1 MENNLETK
9 QSKQSLIYLSALLAI
24 FLWASAFPG
33 TRYALQYYSPVSLM
47 TLRFVAASLTL
58 GIVGLFKKIS
68 LPKIRDLPMFAI
80 SGLSGVFLYSLLF
93 NLASVTLQ
101 AGVTSFVVASS
112 PIFTMILV
120 RIFLKEKV
128 KTICWVGVFVSSVGL
143 AAITL
148 TEVTDFALNS
158 GMVLIILAAVCSG
171 VYSAVMRGLTRKYTA
186 LEATT
191 YTIIFGTL
199 GMLFFLPEA
208 ISEIPNATFFANT
221 VVLFMGIFPAA
232 LSYLAWG
239 YALAKAKKTA
249 HVTVFS
255 YLIPFIS
262 SVLGFLWLGETL
274 SAITIVGGII
284 IIGGMLMT
292 NVFGRD

>member
-1 MENNLETK
+1 MDNTKNNK
-9 QSKQSLIYLSALLAI
+9 QMLIYLSALLAI

-47 TLRFVAASLTL
+47 TLRFVIASLTL
-58 GIVGLFKKIS
+58 GIVGVIKKIRI
-68 LPKIRDLPMFAI
+68 PKVRDLPLFAA

-93 NLASVTLQ
+93 NFASVTLQ

-112 PIFTMILV
+112 PIFTMILT

-128 KTICWVGVFVSSVGL
+128 KTICWVGVLVSSLGL

-148 TEVTDFALNS
+148 TEVTDFALTT
-158 GMVLIILAAVCSG
+158 GMILIILAAIFSG
-171 VYSAVMRGLTRKYTA
+171 TYSAVMRGLTKNYTA

-191 YTIIFGTL
+191 YTIIIGTL
-199 GMLFFLPEA
+199 GMVVFLPGA
-208 ISEIPNATFFANT
+208 VSEISGSTVFANV

-239 YALAKAKKTA
+239 YALSKAKKTA
-249 HVTVFS
+249 HVTIFS

-262 SVLGFLWLGETL
+262 SVLGFVWLGETL
-274 SAITIVGGII
+274 SAFT
-284 IIGGMLMT
+284 IIGGVVIIAGMLMT
-292 NVFGRD
+292 NVLGRD

>member
-1 MENNLETK
+1 MENTK
-9 QSKQSLIYLSALLAI
+9 SNKQMLIYLSALLAI

-47 TLRFVAASLTL
+47 TLRFVTASLTL
-58 GIVGLFKKIS
+58 GIVGIIKKIRI
-68 LPKIRDLPMFAI
+68 PKLRDLPLFAA

-93 NLASVTLQ
+93 NFASVTLP
-101 AGVTSFVVASS
+101 AGLTSFVIASS
-112 PIFTMILV
+112 PIFTMILT

-128 KTICWVGVFVSSVGL
+128 KAICWVGVLVSSLGL

-148 TEVTDFALNS
+148 TEVTDFALNT
-158 GMVLIILAAVCSG
+158 GMILIILAAVFSG
-171 VYSAVMRGLTRKYTA
+171 TYSAVMRGLTKNYTA

-191 YTIIFGTL
+191 YTIIIGTL
-199 GMLFFLPEA
+199 GMLVFLPGA
-208 ISEIPNATFFANT
+208 ISEISTSSTFANV

-239 YALAKAKKTA
+239 YALSKAKKTA
-249 HVTVFS
+249 HVTIFS

-262 SVLGFLWLGETL
+262 SVLGFFWLGETL
-274 SAITIVGGII
+274 SAFTIVGGVII
-284 IIGGMLMT
+284 IAGMLMT
-292 NVFGRD
+292 NVLGRE

>member
-1 MENNLETK
+1 MENNHEIN

-33 TRYALQYYSPVSLM
+33 TRYALQYYGPVSLM
-47 TLRFVAASLTL
+47 TLRFVTASLTL
-58 GIVGLFKKIS
+58 SIVGIIRKIR
-68 LPKIRDLPMFAI
+68 LPKLRDLPMFAI
-80 SGLSGVFLYSLLF
+80 SGISGVFLYSLLF
-93 NLASVTLQ
+93 NFASVTLQ

-128 KTICWVGVFVSSVGL
+128 KAICWVGVFVSFVGL

-158 GMVLIILAAVCSG
+158 GMVLIILAAICSG
-171 VYSAVMRGLTRKYTA
+171 IYSAVMRGLTRKYTA

-191 YTIIFGTL
+191 YTIIFGSL

-208 ISEIPNATFFANT
+208 ISEISGATFFANA

-239 YALAKAKKTA
+239 YALSKAKKTA
-249 HVTVFS
+249 HVTVFT

-262 SVLGFLWLGETL
+262 SLLGFFWLGETL
-274 SAITIVGGII
+274 SAFTIIGGIV
-284 IIGGMLMT
+284 IIGGMVMT

>member
-1 MENNLETK
+1 MENTK
-9 QSKQSLIYLSALLAI
+9 NNKQMLIYLSALLAI

-47 TLRFVAASLTL
+47 TLRFVTASLTL
-58 GIVGLFKKIS
+58 GIVGIIKKIRI
-68 LPKIRDLPMFAI
+68 PKLRDLPLFAA

-93 NLASVTLQ
+93 NFASVTLP
-101 AGVTSFVVASS
+101 AGLTSFVIASS
-112 PIFTMILV
+112 PIFTMILT

-128 KTICWVGVFVSSVGL
+128 KAVCWVGVLVSSIGL

-148 TEVTDFALNS
+148 TEVTDFALNT
-158 GMVLIILAAVCSG
+158 GMILIILAAVFSG
-171 VYSAVMRGLTRKYTA
+171 TYSAVMRGLTKNYTA

-191 YTIIFGTL
+191 YTIIIGTL
-199 GMLFFLPEA
+199 GMLVFLPGA
-208 ISEIPNATFFANT
+208 ISEISTSSTFANV

-239 YALAKAKKTA
+239 YALSKAKKTA
-249 HVTVFS
+249 HVTIFS

-262 SVLGFLWLGETL
+262 SVLGFFWLGETL
-274 SAITIVGGII
+274 SAFTIVGGVII
-284 IIGGMLMT
+284 IAGMLMT
-292 NVFGRD
+292 NVLGRE

>member
-1 MENNLETK
+1 MENTK
-9 QSKQSLIYLSALLAI
+9 NNKQMLIYLSALLAI

-47 TLRFVAASLTL
+47 TLRFVTASLTL
-58 GIVGLFKKIS
+58 GIVGIIKKIRI
-68 LPKIRDLPMFAI
+68 PKLRDLPLFAA

-93 NLASVTLQ
+93 NFASVTLP
-101 AGVTSFVVASS
+101 AGLTSFVVASS
-112 PIFTMILV
+112 PVFTMILT

-128 KTICWVGVFVSSVGL
+128 KAICWVGVLVSSLGL

-148 TEVTDFALNS
+148 TEVTDFALNT
-158 GMVLIILAAVCSG
+158 GMILIILAAVFSG
-171 VYSAVMRGLTRKYTA
+171 TYSAVMRGLTKNYTA

-191 YTIIFGTL
+191 YTIIIGTL
-199 GMLFFLPEA
+199 GMLVFLPGA
-208 ISEIPNATFFANT
+208 ISEISDSSTFANV

-239 YALAKAKKTA
+239 YALSKAKKTA
-249 HVTVFS
+249 HVTIFS

-262 SVLGFLWLGETL
+262 SVLGFFWLGETL
-274 SAITIVGGII
+274 SAFTIVGGVII
-284 IIGGMLMT
+284 IAGMLMT
-292 NVFGRD
+292 NVLGRE